1 MKCRMES
8 SCVKLFLDLRWA
20 VKKVWTNRA
29 LEGVKEGMSR
39 YKKHIKNGL
48 SHNVKFNISYYSR
61 S

>member
-1 MKCRMES
+1 MES

-20 VKKVWTNRA
+20 VKKVWTNRT
-29 LEGVKEGMSR
+29 LEGVREGMSR
-39 YKKHIKNGL
+39 YEKHIKNGL